1 MHAAQPLIGLLV
13 LALCMAAGDVRA
25 QDKSAAAPPTAN
37 APYDTQLGG
46 AYPPA
51 GGVEIVSRDRG
62 DPPADGVYS
71 ICYLNA
77 FQTQAEDSSWWKENH
92 PDLLLG
98 SGSGGHFEDPNWPG
112 EILLDTSTDEKR
124 AGILSVIGRW
134 IDECAE
140 NGFQAI
146 EPDNL
151 DTWTRSD
158 GKLKAAS
165 NILMAAM
172 IVERAHSKGLAA
184 AQKNASELGPV
195 GKSVIGFDFA
205 IAESCQVHDECDNY
219 ISVYGDHV
227 IEIEYPDAERDH
239 FAEAC
244 AARGDKI
251 SIVLRDHDVSSPGSS
266 DYRYKTC

>member
-1 MHAAQPLIGLLV
+1 MHAAKLLVGLPV
-13 LALCMAAGDVRA
+13 LALCIAAGDVRA
-25 QDKSAAAPPTAN
+25 QEKSAAKPPRAN
-37 APYDTQLGG
+37 APYDAQLGG
-46 AYPPA
+46 VYPPA
-51 GGVEIVSRDRG
+51 DGVEIVSRDRN

-77 FQTQAEDSSWWKENH
+77 FQTQAEDSGWWKKNH
-92 PDLLLG
+92 PDLLLR
-98 SGSGGHFEDPNWPG
+98 SGTGYFEDPNWPD
-112 EILLDTSTDEKR
+112 EILLDTSTEEKR

-140 NGFQAI
+140 NGFRAI

-158 GKLKAAS
+158 GKLNAAS

-172 IVERAHSKGLAA
+172 IVERAHAKGLAA

-205 IAESCQVHDECDNY
+205 IAESCQVYDECDNY
-219 ISVYGDHV
+219 IAVYGDHV
-227 IEIEYPDAERDH
+227 FEIEYPDEKRDH
-239 FAEAC
+239 FADAC
-244 AARGDKI
+244 AARGDRI
-251 SIVLRDHDVSSPGSS
+251 SIVLRDHDLSAP
-266 DYRYKTC
+266 DDPNYRYQTC